1 MHKKKMTKDH
11 MIRSNLFFFYHGPV
25 KKIFTMVDPV
35 AMCTQ
40 QFADLQGQFLESL
53 IEVFPECDT
62 LAQLR
67 VQFNLANMLPSQ
79 KTERVEEW
87 LQYMQPFFQACTQR
101 QALVVMK
108 NEHFPP
114 SVQAMDIEGKWT
126 DPDIDEDTREAVWAY
141 LDELN
146 RLAQMYS
153 LYKAVPGGMMSN
165 ITQIAESMA
174 AQMADGHGMNGVNF
188 QQITEQVQQQIKP
201 EDMDAFASGVDP
213 SMFTNLLSSMMGGGH
228 PRP

>member
-1 MHKKKMTKDH
+1 
-11 MIRSNLFFFYHGPV
+11 
-25 KKIFTMVDPV
+25 MVDPV
-35 AMCTQ
+35 AMSTE

-53 IEVFPECDT
+53 IEVFPECDA

-67 VQFNLANMLPSQ
+67 MQFNLASMLASQ

-101 QALVVMK
+101 QADVVMK
-108 NEHFPP
+108 NANFPP
-114 SVQAMDIEGKWT
+114 SVQAMDIEGKWA
-126 DPDIDEDTREAVWAY
+126 DPDIDEDTRQAVWAY

-153 LYKAVPGGMMSN
+153 LYKAVPGGMMTN

-174 AQMADGHGMNGVNF
+174 AQMANGGGNLNF

-213 SMFTNLLSSMMGGGH
+213 SMFTNLLSSMMGGGQ